1 MDEEME
7 QEGRGLALG
16 ILAGVAIGAL
26 IGAAVGLVYAPKA
39 GKETRGEISKA
50 LTDAIDKL
58 KDYGDEVK
66 SKVTD
71 AVEAA
76 KDTYLK
82 KKEEAG
88 GETEET

>member
-26 IGAAVGLVYAPKA
+26 IGAAVGLIYAPKA
-39 GKETRGEISKA
+39 GKETRDEVSKA
-50 LTDAIDKL
+50 LSDATRKL
-58 KDYGDEVK
+58 KEYGEEVK
-66 SKVTD
+66 TKITE

-82 KKEEAG
+82 RKGEAAGEAEEA
-88 GETEET
+88 